1 MKPES
6 VSTKQERIA
15 TLARQNRAMA
25 FTSLHHYLDY
35 EWLQYAYELTR
46 KDGAVGVDGQTAA
59 DYAEHLAENLTSL
72 LDRLKSG
79 RYQAPPVRRVYIPKA
94 GVHPE
99 KRPLGIPT
107 FEDKVAQRA
116 IVLLLEPIYEQDFT
130 EVSFGFRPGKSPH

>member
-1 MKPES
+1 

-25 FTSLHHYLDY
+25 FTSLNHYLDY

-46 KDGAVGVDGQTAA
+46 KDGAVGIDGQTAA

-79 RYQAPPVRRVYIPKA
+79 RYPFA
-94 GVHPE
+94 
-99 KRPLGIPT
+99 L
-107 FEDKVAQRA
+107 
-116 IVLLLEPIYEQDFT
+116 
-130 EVSFGFRPGKSPH
+130 S